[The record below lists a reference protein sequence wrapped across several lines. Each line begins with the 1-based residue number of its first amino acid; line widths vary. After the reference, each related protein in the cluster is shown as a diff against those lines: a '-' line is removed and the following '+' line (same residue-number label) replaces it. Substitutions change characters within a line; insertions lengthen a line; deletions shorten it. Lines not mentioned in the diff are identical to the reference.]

1 MKYRPPPVGKP
12 NTVHPPCRGGRVHR
26 RPPRSR
32 ETAAE
37 VGGWRSNHG
46 TCRNRSLVSGDRPQG
61 TGKAGSSVCL
71 PSITSSVGIGGD
83 KRRKNTTN
91 QSSTRDTRFTW
102 KTLLMRVG
110 KTTSANQ

>member
-1 MKYRPPPVGKP
+1 MKYRPPLAAVAA
-12 NTVHPPCRGGRVHR
+12 
-26 RPPRSR
+26 S
-32 ETAAE
+32 TAAE
-37 VGGWRSNHG
+37 PGDGGG
-46 TCRNRSLVSGDRPQG
+46 SGRVVQQPRLTLARPRHLQKPQPQG
-61 TGKAGSSVCL
+61 AGNAGSSVCL

-110 KTTSANQ
+110 KTTSAN